1 MTPAGGPT
9 PKAPHV
15 KIGSYFFRVDEDAD
29 VPFRRVSDSLMQPR
43 TDVSGVPGAINLQ
56 RDVWL
61 WQMSDFV
68 GGEGREVFDSS
79 DPLGPPT
86 YFKTDGGVDV
96 RVRGEFSLHPDEQL
110 ISNITGGGSAPT
122 TTVWSNG
129 AGGGDFTTVAGSP
142 TYGVGPNAN
151 RVRLSPADSV
161 RAPARTPGTNV
172 IHVFARFIQARTTPT
187 NKLVTIKFQVW
198 NNTDSLSVAFS
209 QLTVR
214 ENEPMTMALAFTA
227 AAGKTYHYRAS
238 NEEGAGSNTVQLAK
252 ITEESYGTGPAA
264 SQDIE
269 VLQLGIQDSVWA
281 LTYDTAN
288 TDVLEWDFVNNE
300 WDQIVSNMNGSGP
313 RALTGSDQY
322 MYALQDNGRIYRINT
337 AGATYYAEPPT
348 TAGVGEELGLAVA
361 NNRLYA
367 LYDQALFELTLDST
381 SAGLPF
387 TEAETDYLLVVSPG
401 EMPKELSPDTTRRQH
416 ISALPN
422 GVRWFIN
429 QRGGQTAIYEFSE
442 GAASARWHLPA
453 GFIAT
458 AIHHYA
464 NITFIAASFTNEAA
478 APAESRAGIYYIGSD
493 QLLRF
498 LGYLRFTE
506 TNSMDVCYM
515 TSYGHDVYFFQGRR
529 IWRYNLGSG
538 GLCLENVTSQ
548 SEESWSRALA
558 RMDKKFWAAVH
569 NEGTFIADNSYPT
582 QTMWLYSPVWDFDLP
597 DLQKVLLSFDII
609 TRPLPAATRLDM
621 EYRVDEA
628 STWTSTDGA
637 GATMSQEVDNTVK
650 TRFTIST
657 SSSTKKFSTL
667 QYRIGLTSLDGVD
680 TPRVLSVTARAYI
693 LDYEDF
699 FDMTLLLD
707 DDTSTERLRTEQL
720 TGRQKAARLWTYKSA
735 KNLIAFEDHFSS
747 PRFDDEDAYTVV
759 IEDPF
764 QEIVERGKSS
774 LRLKLKVIS

>member
-1 MTPAGGPT
+1 MTPQESTAQRG
-9 PKAPHV
+9 PHV
-15 KIGSYFFRVDEDAD
+15 KIGDYFFRVDEDAEI
-29 VPFRRVSDSLMQPR
+29 PFRRVADSLMQPR

-110 ISNITGGGSAPT
+110 VSNITGGGSAPT
-122 TTVWSNG
+122 TTTWSNG
-129 AGGGDFTTVAGSP
+129 ATGGDFTTVSGSP
-142 TYGVGPNAN
+142 EYDIGPNAN
-151 RVRLSPADSV
+151 RVRLSPGEKV
-161 RAPARTPGTNV
+161 RAPARTPGTNLV
-172 IHVFARFIQARTTPT
+172 VVQARFIQARTVPS
-187 NKLVTIKFQVW
+187 NKQVTLRFEVW
-198 NNTDSLSVAFS
+198 NNTDSLVTTSVEKS
-209 QLTVR
+209 VK
-214 ENEPMTMALAFTA
+214 ENEPLTLQLSFTGV
-227 AAGKTYHYRAS
+227 AGKTYHYRAS

-252 ITEESYGTGPAA
+252 IVEQSYGTGPTA
-264 SQDIE
+264 SQDIRA
-269 VLQLGIQDSVWA
+269 LQLGINDNVWG
-281 LTYDTAN
+281 LVYDGTN
-288 TDVLEWDFVNNE
+288 TDVLRWDFTNDD
-300 WDQIVSNMNGSGP
+300 WDQIVADMNTGVP

-322 MYALQDNGRIYRINT
+322 MYALLDNGRIYRINGS
-337 AGATYYAEPPT
+337 GATYYAEPPT
-348 TAGVGEELGLAVA
+348 TSGVGEELGLAVA

-387 TEAETDYLLVVSPG
+387 SEGEADYSIVVSPG
-401 EMPKELSPDTTRRQH
+401 EMPKELSPDTSLRQH

-429 QRGGQTAIYEFSE
+429 QRGGQTAIYEFSD

-478 APAESRAGIYYIGSD
+478 SPAESRAGIYYIGSD
-493 QLLRF
+493 ALLRF

-506 TNSMDVCYM
+506 TNSMDVSYM
-515 TSYGHDVYFFQGRR
+515 TSYGHDVYFLQGRR

-548 SEESWSRALA
+548 EDETSSRALA
-558 RMDKKFWAAVH
+558 RMDKKFWAAVES
-569 NEGTFIADNSYPT
+569 EGTFVADDSYPT

-597 DLQKVLLSFDII
+597 DLQKVLLSFDIV
-609 TRPLPAATRLDM
+609 TRPLPSNTRMDL

-628 STWTSTDGA
+628 TTWTAA
-637 GATMSQEVDNTVK
+637 GSQETDDAVK

-657 SSSTKKFSTL
+657 SSSTIKLATL
-667 QYRIGLTSLDGVD
+667 QWRLGLTSLDGVD
-680 TPRVLSVTARAYI
+680 TPRVLSVTSRAYI

-720 TGRQKAARLWTYKSA
+720 TGRQKAQRLWAYKTA
-735 KNLIAFEDHFSS
+735 KNLIAFEDHYSSKEFS
-747 PRFDDEDAYTVV
+747 DKDTYTVV

-764 QEIVERGKSS
+764 QELVERGKSS
-774 LRLKLKVIS
+774 IRLKLKVIA